1 MRILY
6 FDCPTGI
13 SGDMCLASLIDLG
26 VSAEKLKKELKKLKL
41 SGYEIKVTRENRGAV
56 NGVRFKVRSSETHP
70 HRTFKDIKNLI
81 ERSGLKKD
89 VKELSIRIFT
99 NLAKAEG
106 KVHGISPLK
115 VMFHEVGAIDSI
127 VDIVGVSIALRE
139 LDIDEVRASAIPTGS
154 GFVNTMHG
162 RLSVPAPATIEVLK
176 GVPIVPSPI
185 EMELTTPTGAVILK
199 TVSKGFGKMPAMTIK
214 NIGYGL
220 GGKDFKEMPNALRAV
235 IGEADVLI
243 TPFYKGGSGGIK
255 KDSFVTV
262 IETNIDDMTPQ
273 TVGYL
278 LERLIKEG
286 ALDAF
291 ITPVQMKKARPGFL
305 LTVLADEKE
314 KDRLTEIIFRESTSI
329 GIRHYCAART
339 CLERK
344 IVRVKTPL
352 GPVRVKV
359 STLNGKTVNIQPEYE
374 DCKKIAEK
382 KKLPLREVMDEVK
395 KKYCK
400 T

>member
-26 VSAEKLKKELKKLKL
+26 VSVEKLKKELKKLNL

-89 VKELSIRIFT
+89 VKELSVRIFT

-106 KVHGISPLK
+106 KIHGISPLK

-127 VDIVGVSIALRE
+127 VDIVGASIALNE

-154 GFVNTMHG
+154 GFVDTMHG
-162 RLSVPAPATIEVLK
+162 RLPVPAPATIEVLK
-176 GVPIVPSPI
+176 GVPIVPSLI

-199 TVSKGFGKMPAMTIK
+199 TVSKGFGKMPAMTVK

-220 GGKDFKEMPNALRAV
+220 GGKDFRETPNALRAV
-235 IGEADVLI
+235 IGEADASKESSVI
-243 TPFYKGGSGGIK
+243 
-255 KDSFVTV
+255 V

-273 TVGYL
+273 TIGYL
-278 LERLIKEG
+278 LERLIKQG

-291 ITPVQMKKARPGFL
+291 ITPVQMKKGRPGFL
-305 LTVLADEKE
+305 LTVLAGEKE
-314 KDRLTEIIFRESTSI
+314 KDKLTEIIFRESTAI
-329 GIRHYCAART
+329 GVRHYRAART

-344 IVRVKTPL
+344 IARVKTPL
-352 GPVRVKV
+352 GLVRVKV
-359 STLNGKTVNIQPEYE
+359 STLGDEIINIQPEYE

-400 T
+400 K

>member
-26 VSAEKLKKELKKLKL
+26 VSVEKLKKELKKLNL

-81 ERSGLKKD
+81 ERSGLKKN
-89 VKELSIRIFT
+89 VKELSVRIFT

-106 KVHGISPLK
+106 KIHGISPLK

-127 VDIVGVSIALRE
+127 VDIVGASIALNE

-154 GFVNTMHG
+154 GFVDTMHG
-162 RLSVPAPATIEVLK
+162 RLPVPAPATIEVLK
-176 GVPIVPSPI
+176 GVPIVPSLI

-199 TVSKGFGKMPAMTIK
+199 TVSKGFGKMPAMTVK

-220 GGKDFKEMPNALRAV
+220 GGKDFRETPNALRAV
-235 IGEADVLI
+235 IGEADASKESSVI
-243 TPFYKGGSGGIK
+243 
-255 KDSFVTV
+255 V

-273 TVGYL
+273 TIGYL
-278 LERLIKEG
+278 LERLIKQG

-291 ITPVQMKKARPGFL
+291 ITPVQMKKGRPGFL
-305 LTVLADEKE
+305 LTVLAGEKE
-314 KDRLTEIIFRESTSI
+314 KDKLTEIIFRESTAI
-329 GIRHYCAART
+329 GVRHYRAART

-344 IVRVKTPL
+344 IARVKTPL
-352 GPVRVKV
+352 GLVRVKV
-359 STLNGKTVNIQPEYE
+359 STLGDEIINIQPEYE

-400 T
+400 K

>member
-26 VSAEKLKKELKKLKL
+26 VSVEKLKKELKKLNL
-41 SGYEIKVTRENRGAV
+41 SGYEIKVARENRGAV

-89 VKELSIRIFT
+89 VKELSVKIFT
-99 NLAKAEG
+99 NLARAEG
-106 KVHGISPLK
+106 KVHGINPMK

-127 VDIVGVSIALRE
+127 VDIVGASIALKE
-139 LDIDEVRASAIPTGS
+139 LDIDEVMASAIPTGS
-154 GFVNTMHG
+154 GFVDTMHG

-176 GVPIVPSPI
+176 GVPIVPSLI

-199 TVSKGFGKMPAMTIK
+199 TVSKGFGKMPAMTVK

-235 IGEADVLI
+235 IGEADV
-243 TPFYKGGSGGIK
+243 S
-255 KDSFVTV
+255 KDSSVIV

-273 TVGYL
+273 TIGYL
-278 LERLIKEG
+278 LERLIKQG

-291 ITPVQMKKARPGFL
+291 ITPVQMKKGRPGFL
-305 LTVLADEKE
+305 LTVLSGEKE
-314 KDRLTEIIFRESTSI
+314 KDKLTEIIFRESTSI
-329 GIRHYCAART
+329 GVRHYRATRT

-344 IVRVKTPL
+344 IARVKTPL
-352 GPVRVKV
+352 GLVRVKV
-359 STLNGKTVNIQPEYE
+359 STLGNEIVNVRPEYE

>member
-13 SGDMCLASLIDLG
+13 SGDMCMASLIDLG
-26 VSAEKLKKELKKLKL
+26 VSVEKIKKELKKLKL
-41 SGYEIKVTRENRGAV
+41 SGYEITVTRENRGAI
-56 NGVRFKVRSSETHP
+56 NGTRFKVRSRPTLRAGSPTHP
-70 HRTFKDIKNLI
+70 HRTFKDIKNII

-89 VKELSIRIFT
+89 VKELSVRIFT
-99 NLAKAEG
+99 NLAAAEG
-106 KVHGISPLK
+106 KVHGISPMK

-127 VDIVGVSIALRE
+127 VDIVGVSIALIE
-139 LDIDEVRASAIPTGS
+139 LGVSEVRASAIPTGS

-220 GGKDFKEMPNALRAV
+220 GGKDFKETPNAIRAV
-235 IGEADVLI
+235 IGETDG
-243 TPFYKGGSGGIK
+243 KE
-255 KDSFVTV
+255 DSSVIV

-273 TVGYL
+273 AVAYL
-278 LERLIKEG
+278 AERLLKEG

-305 LTVLADEKE
+305 LTVLADEKK
-314 KDRLTEIIFRESTSI
+314 KDWLMEIIFRESTTI
-329 GIRHYCAART
+329 GVRHYRAART

-344 IVRVKTPL
+344 MVRVKTPL
-352 GPVRVKV
+352 GSVRVKV
-359 STLNGKTVNIQPEYE
+359 STLGNETINVRPEYE

-382 KKLPLREVMDEVK
+382 KKLPLMKVMDEVK
-395 KKYCK
+395 KKCRNM
-400 T
+400 

>member
-26 VSAEKLKKELKKLKL
+26 VSVEKLKKELKKLNL

-89 VKELSIRIFT
+89 VKELSVRIFT

-106 KVHGISPLK
+106 KIHGISPLK

-127 VDIVGVSIALRE
+127 VDIVGASIALNE

-154 GFVNTMHG
+154 GFVDTMHG
-162 RLSVPAPATIEVLK
+162 RLPVPAPATIEVLK

-199 TVSKGFGKMPAMTIK
+199 TVSKGFGKMPAMTVK

-220 GGKDFKEMPNALRAV
+220 GGKDFRETPNALRAV
-235 IGEADVLI
+235 IGEADASKESSVI
-243 TPFYKGGSGGIK
+243 
-255 KDSFVTV
+255 V

-273 TVGYL
+273 TIGYL
-278 LERLIKEG
+278 LERLIKQG

-291 ITPVQMKKARPGFL
+291 IAPVQMKKGRPGFL
-305 LTVLADEKE
+305 LTVLAGEKE
-314 KDRLTEIIFRESTSI
+314 KDKLTEIIFRESTAI
-329 GIRHYCAART
+329 GVRHYRAART

-344 IVRVKTPL
+344 IARVKTPL
-352 GPVRVKV
+352 GLVRVKV
-359 STLNGKTVNIQPEYE
+359 STLGDEIINIQPEYE

-400 T
+400 K

>member
-26 VSAEKLKKELKKLKL
+26 VSVEKLKKELKKLNL

-89 VKELSIRIFT
+89 VKELSVRIFT

-106 KVHGISPLK
+106 KIHGISPLK

-127 VDIVGVSIALRE
+127 VDIVGASIALNE

-154 GFVNTMHG
+154 GFVDTMHG
-162 RLSVPAPATIEVLK
+162 RLPVPAPATIEVLK
-176 GVPIVPSPI
+176 GVPIVPSLI

-199 TVSKGFGKMPAMTIK
+199 TVSKGFGKMPAMTVK

-220 GGKDFKEMPNALRAV
+220 GGKDFRETPNALRAV
-235 IGEADVLI
+235 IGEADASKESSVI
-243 TPFYKGGSGGIK
+243 
-255 KDSFVTV
+255 V

-273 TVGYL
+273 TIGYL
-278 LERLIKEG
+278 LERLIKQG

-291 ITPVQMKKARPGFL
+291 ITPVQMKKGRPGFL
-305 LTVLADEKE
+305 LTVLANEKE
-314 KDRLTEIIFRESTSI
+314 KDKLTEIIFRESTAI
-329 GIRHYCAART
+329 GVRHYRAART

-344 IVRVKTPL
+344 IARVKTPL
-352 GPVRVKV
+352 GLVRVKV
-359 STLNGKTVNIQPEYE
+359 STLGDEIINIQPEYE

-400 T
+400 K

>member
-13 SGDMCLASLIDLG
+13 SGDMCVASLIDLG
-26 VSAEKLKKELKKLKL
+26 VSVEKLKKELKKLKL
-41 SGYEIKVTRENRGAV
+41 SGYEITVTRENRGAI
-56 NGVRFKVRSSETHP
+56 NGIRFKVRSSETHP

-243 TPFYKGGSGGIK
+243 TPFYKGGRG
-255 KDSFVTV
+255 D
-262 IETNIDDMTPQ
+262 
-273 TVGYL
+273 
-278 LERLIKEG
+278 
-286 ALDAF
+286 
-291 ITPVQMKKARPGFL
+291 
-305 LTVLADEKE
+305 
-314 KDRLTEIIFRESTSI
+314 
-329 GIRHYCAART
+329 
-339 CLERK
+339 
-344 IVRVKTPL
+344 
-352 GPVRVKV
+352 
-359 STLNGKTVNIQPEYE
+359 
-374 DCKKIAEK
+374 
-382 KKLPLREVMDEVK
+382 
-395 KKYCK
+395 
-400 T
+400 

>member
-26 VSAEKLKKELKKLKL
+26 VSVEKLKKELKKLNL
-41 SGYEIKVTRENRGAV
+41 SGYEIKVTRENRGAI

-99 NLAKAEG
+99 HLAKAEG
-106 KVHGISPLK
+106 KVHGISPMK

-127 VDIVGVSIALRE
+127 VDIVGVSIALKE

-199 TVSKGFGKMPAMTIK
+199 TVSKGFGKMPAMTVK

-235 IGEADVLI
+235 IGEADV
-243 TPFYKGGSGGIK
+243 S
-255 KDSFVTV
+255 KDSSVIV
-262 IETNIDDMTPQ
+262 IETNVDDMTPQ

-278 LERLIKEG
+278 LERLIKQG

-291 ITPVQMKKARPGFL
+291 ITPVQMKKGRPGFL
-305 LTVLADEKE
+305 LTVLSGEKE
-314 KDRLTEIIFRESTSI
+314 KDKLTEIIFRESTSI
-329 GIRHYCAART
+329 GVRHYCAART

-344 IVRVKTPL
+344 IARVKTPL

-395 KKYCK
+395 KKYRK

>member
-26 VSAEKLKKELKKLKL
+26 VSVEKLKKELKKLNL

-70 HRTFKDIKNLI
+70 HRTFKDIKKLI

-89 VKELSIRIFT
+89 VKEMSVRIFT
-99 NLAKAEG
+99 NLARAEG
-106 KVHGISPLK
+106 KVHGINPLK

-127 VDIVGVSIALRE
+127 VDIVGASIALNE

-154 GFVNTMHG
+154 GFVDTMHG
-162 RLSVPAPATIEVLK
+162 RLPVPAPATIEVLK
-176 GVPIVPSPI
+176 GVPIVPSLI

-199 TVSKGFGKMPAMTIK
+199 TVSKGFGKMPAMTVK

-220 GGKDFKEMPNALRAV
+220 GGKDFRETPNALRAV
-235 IGEADVLI
+235 IGEADVL
-243 TPFYKGGSGGIK
+243 
-255 KDSFVTV
+255 KDSSVIV

-273 TVGYL
+273 TIGYL
-278 LERLIKEG
+278 LERLIKQG

-291 ITPVQMKKARPGFL
+291 ITPVQMKKGRPGFL
-305 LTVLADEKE
+305 LTVLAGEKE
-314 KDRLTEIIFRESTSI
+314 KDKLTEIIFRESTSI
-329 GIRHYCAART
+329 GVRHYRAART

-344 IVRVKTPL
+344 IARVKTPL

-359 STLNGKTVNIQPEYE
+359 STLGNEIVNVRPEYE

-400 T
+400 K